1 MRCAQKLT
9 ENATYFRYGMAE
21 AGFTL
26 LPGSHP
32 IIPVMLGEAAQ
43 AQKLAAAMLERG
55 VLVTAFSYPVVPHGQ
70 ARIRTQISAAHEQ
83 ADLDQ
88 AIAAFV
94 AARTHIT

>member
-1 MRCAQKLT
+1 MRAKLT
-9 ENATYFRYGMAE
+9 ENATYFRSGMAE